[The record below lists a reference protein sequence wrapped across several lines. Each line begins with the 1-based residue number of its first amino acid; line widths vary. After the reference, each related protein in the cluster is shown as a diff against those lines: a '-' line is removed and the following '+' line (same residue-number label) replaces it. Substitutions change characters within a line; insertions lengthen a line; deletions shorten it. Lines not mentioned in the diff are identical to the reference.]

1 MRYLLIIFASC
12 FFVFIQS
19 YGVSTS
25 ANHPPALTDSISSD
39 CSQPVTWKPGSIDPR
54 FEVTEADLL
63 TIMNDVQNLWSEA
76 VDTHLIEYSDS
87 GEVTINLIYSEYQ
100 KFTDDEQELFEQIS
114 KMKREYNF
122 IKMEYQQ
129 GSEEFQRK
137 LIQPILDFEEQVN
150 EYIILYNNKFRQIR
164 NFQNAVYIDIE
175 DQKRVNIYQFEDI
188 DNLRLLL
195 AHEFGHVLGLSH
207 ARNPISIMYHRMR
220 LQNDKILKLTSEDL
234 RAIQK
239 RCGL

>member
-12 FFVFIQS
+12 FFVVMQS
-19 YGVSTS
+19 YGLSSSV
-25 ANHPPALTDSISSD
+25 NLPPALIDSISSD
-39 CSQPVTWKPGSIDPR
+39 CSQLVTWRLGSIDSR

-63 TIMNDVQNLWSEA
+63 TIMNDVQNLWSDA
-76 VDTHLIEYSDS
+76 VDTNLIEYSDS
-87 GEVTINLIYSEYQ
+87 AEVTINLIYSEDQ
-100 KFTDDEQELFEQIS
+100 KFTNEEQELFEQIS
-114 KMKREYNF
+114 KMRKKYNS

-137 LIQPILDFEEQVN
+137 LIQPFLEFEEQVN
-150 EYIILYNNKFRQIR
+150 EYITQYNNRFRHIR
-164 NFQNAVYIDIE
+164 NFQNAVYIDVGN
-175 DQKRVNIYQFEDI
+175 QKKVNIYQFEDI
-188 DNLRLLL
+188 DKLRLVL

-234 RAIQK
+234 RAIQNK
-239 RCGL
+239 CGL